1 MTDSFEDWA
10 QCHHD
15 DIELIFRAMS
25 SDSNRALAEEAMRLS
40 FYGGWV
46 RGIDHPVTEEE
57 LRERRQSI
65 ERRAEFD
72 AREMEARR
80 IASESKDIREC
91 APKHGRKA

>member
-15 DIELIFRAMS
+15 DIEPIFRAMS
-25 SDSNRALAEEAMRLS
+25 SDSDRALAEEAMRLS

-46 RGIDHPVTEEE
+46 RGVDHPTTEEE
-57 LRERRQSI
+57 LRERRQALELAEAWREL
-65 ERRAEFD
+65 ERAH
-72 AREMEARR
+72 RR
-80 IASESKDIREC
+80 QEQESKDIREC